1 MYVFCSIDY
10 CDFAPNKFI
19 PCISAEALPNCS
31 EFNIMKC
38 NSGVIIALNTRSR
51 TETLYKEK
59 TRDGLLL
66 AQLVS
71 KKTTEGINAPLTP
84 SSLKAIGL
92 FHRTKEHIKPQK
104 FIQTCRR
111 HIFGKFHPDK
121 TGTAQTHQS
130 S

>member
-1 MYVFCSIDY
+1 VFCSIDY

-59 TRDGLLL
+59 KNTRRASPG
-66 AQLVS
+66 
-71 KKTTEGINAPLTP
+71 P
-84 SSLKAIGL
+84 IGEQEN
-92 FHRTKEHIKPQK
+92 H
-104 FIQTCRR
+104 
-111 HIFGKFHPDK
+111 
-121 TGTAQTHQS
+121 
-130 S
+130 